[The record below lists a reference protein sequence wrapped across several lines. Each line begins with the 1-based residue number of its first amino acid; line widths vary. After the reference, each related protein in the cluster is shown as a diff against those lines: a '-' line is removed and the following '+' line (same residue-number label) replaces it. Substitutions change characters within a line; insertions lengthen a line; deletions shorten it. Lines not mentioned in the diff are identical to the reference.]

1 MKNKKCKAKAM
12 QIKKDHPKEGVILK
26 VFLIISFMESQH
38 CRESDNTKKI
48 GEESLREES
57 RVKKYTKG

>member
-1 MKNKKCKAKAM
+1 MQSKSNANKKRSP
-12 QIKKDHPKEGVILK
+12 QRRSDPEGI
-26 VFLIISFMESQH
+26 LIISFMESQH